1 MTLKQKINHLVK
13 RFIKSD
19 FKHRQHMIHIVTM
32 FLNFVVAAGKIL
44 MAIYL
49 SSIFLIVSSLYTL
62 MVGLSKQMYF
72 RAIDRSLG
80 ELQKEKK
87 YAYRIN
93 FMLLTSAVFYIIY
106 MARLF
111 YMSAE
116 FEFSGFIGIAIVMIA
131 FIELG
136 VAIYGLIRSS
146 KSKDILFISLKSVNL
161 SSALVAIGLTNYVI
175 LSYINQDDITGLTN
189 EYSSAIIG
197 LVIGCI
203 NGLLALILIYKTFK
217 KEIEADVLDPTT

>member
-1 MTLKQKINHLVK
+1 MSLGQKIK
-13 RFIKSD
+13 RITKKFIKSD
-19 FKHRQHMIHIVTM
+19 FKNRQHMIHLVTM
-32 FLNFVVAAGKIL
+32 MLNFVVAAGKIL

-49 SSIFLIVSSLYTL
+49 SSIFLFVSSLYTL
-62 MVGLSKQMYF
+62 MVGFSKQMYF
-72 RAIDRSLG
+72 RAIDRSYGQLD
-80 ELQKEKK
+80 KEKK

-93 FMLLTSAVFYIIY
+93 AMLLASAFFYIIY

-111 YMSAE
+111 YMSAQ
-116 FEFSGFIGIAIVMIA
+116 FEFSGFIGIAIALIA

-146 KSKDILFISLKSVNL
+146 KSRDILFISLKTVNL

-175 LSYINQDDITGLTN
+175 LSYVNQDEITGLTN
-189 EYSSAIIG
+189 EFSSAIIG

-203 NGLLALILIYKTFK
+203 NGFLALSLIYKTRK
-217 KEIEADVLDPTT
+217 RTSNEIDLDITT

>member
-1 MTLKQKINHLVK
+1 
-13 RFIKSD
+13 
-19 FKHRQHMIHIVTM
+19 M
-32 FLNFVVAAGKIL
+32 FLNFAVAAGKII

-72 RAIDRSLG
+72 RAIDRSHG

-93 FMLLTSAVFYIIY
+93 FMLLSSAVLYIVY

-111 YMSAE
+111 YMSVE
-116 FEFSGFIGIAIVMIA
+116 FEFSGFIGIAIVLIA

-136 VAIYGLIRSS
+136 GAIYGLIRSS
-146 KSKDILFISLKSVNL
+146 KSNDILFISLKTVNL

-175 LSYINQDDITGLTN
+175 LSYVNQDKITGLTN

-203 NGLLALILIYKTFK
+203 NGLLALLLIYKTFK
-217 KEIEADVLDPTT
+217 REAQVEELDAIT